1 MCGIAGEFVY
11 GQGNPVAPEILK
23 SMSEVLTPRGPD
35 GSAIWL
41 AKGEHL
47 GFAHTRLAI
56 LDLSEN
62 AAQPMHDEFRR
73 YSIVFNGEIYNFEEL
88 RNDLI
93 ARSRKLTSTGDTE
106 VLLNMYAEYGL
117 SMLERLRGMYAFAIW
132 DELEHELI
140 LARDP
145 LGIKPLYYAD
155 DGRSICFS
163 SQVRG
168 LLIHPKVDQSPE
180 AAGHVGF
187 FVWGTVP
194 EPFTLYKGI
203 RALPAGNWLKVRH
216 GQRVEIRP
224 FAQPINAMKEVE
236 LSRVPSNREEMHERL
251 HFLLRESVHY
261 HLKSDVPVAIFQ
273 SAGLD
278 SSVIT
283 SLVSEVHS
291 NEVHA
296 LTLGFDQ
303 LHGTAGD
310 EVPLASLVA
319 KEYGIGHTYRYLGQE
334 SFFKHREHLFASMDQ
349 PTIDGINVYFIS
361 LLAKECGYKVA
372 LSGLG
377 GDELFGGYPSFQ
389 QIPRTVHM
397 LKFLPPGTMLGRGV
411 RRLSAKTLG
420 HFSSPK
426 YAGLLEY
433 GGNIPGAYLLRRSL
447 FMPWELPAFLDA
459 DIVREGWNRL
469 ASPDKMDQMLLP
481 LEKVQPRTMQ
491 EFMKISALEMSL
503 YMRNQLLRDADW
515 ASMANSVE
523 VRVPFV
529 DLFLVKQLGTL
540 RFSGY
545 PPRKI
550 DMATC
555 LPHALPKALI
565 HRPKTGFQV
574 PVREWI
580 REKEDHSGE
589 RGLRGWAKYVYQ
601 RFTGTSIS
609 T

>member
-11 GQGNPVAPEILK
+11 AQGNPVTP
-23 SMSEVLTPRGPD
+23 EVLRKMCQALAHRGPD
-35 GSAIWL
+35 GSGTWL
-41 AKGEHL
+41 TKDGSV

-62 AAQPMHDEFRR
+62 AAQPMQDEAGR
-73 YSIVFNGEIYNFEEL
+73 YTIVFNGEIYNFEEL

-93 ARSRKLTSTGDTE
+93 ARGRKLVSTGDTE
-106 VLLNMYAEYGL
+106 VLLGMYAEYGL
-117 SMLERLRGMYAFAIW
+117 SMLDRLRGMYAFAIW
-132 DELEHELI
+132 DEVEKELI

-155 DGRSICFS
+155 NGRSICFS

-168 LLIHPKVDQSPE
+168 LLVHPDVDRSME

-187 FVWGTVP
+187 FVWGSVP
-194 EPFTLYKGI
+194 EPYTLYRGI
-203 RALPAGNWLKVRH
+203 RALPAGNWLRVRRG
-216 GQRVEIRP
+216 GQPKIRP
-224 FAQPINAMKEVE
+224 FAQPIVAMTEFE
-236 LSRVPSNREEMHERL
+236 GSAIPSSREEMRERL
-251 HFLLRESVHY
+251 HSLLRESIVY

-283 SLVSEVHS
+283 SLVSEAHS

-303 LHGTAGD
+303 LRGTTED
-310 EVPLASLVA
+310 EVPLASLIA
-319 KEYGIGHTYRYLGQE
+319 KEYGIGHTYRYLGRE
-334 SFFKHREHLFASMDQ
+334 AFFSHREHLFANMDQ

-397 LKFLPPGTMLGRGV
+397 LKLLPPGTMLGRGL
-411 RRLSAKTLG
+411 RMLSAKTLSR
-420 HFSSPK
+420 FSSPK

-433 GGNIPGAYLLRRSL
+433 GGSIPGAYLLRRSL
-447 FMPWELPAFLDA
+447 FMPWELPEFLDA
-459 DIVREGWNRL
+459 DLVQEGWRKL
-469 ASPDKMDQMLLP
+469 ASLEEMERLLEP
-481 LEKVQPRTMQ
+481 IEKIQSRTMQ

-503 YMRNQLLRDADW
+503 YMRSQLLRDADW

-523 VRVPFV
+523 VRVPLV
-529 DLFLVKQLGTL
+529 DIFLIKQMGAL

-545 PPRKI
+545 PPRKL

-555 LPHALPKALI
+555 LPRALPKAVV
-565 HRPKTGFQV
+565 HRPKTGFHV

-580 REKEDHSGE
+580 REKEDQPGE

-601 RFTGTSIS
+601 RFTGNLASA
-609 T
+609 